1 MADLYL
7 DPQPMRVL
15 RELQVDASR
24 RNIWEAVEKAL
35 DLLASDPGHRAA
47 RRQRFSN
54 GLWCMLVPTDEEHW
68 AIQWEPHPELPD
80 DVAIRYLGPATFA
93 P

>member
-15 RELQVDASR
+15 RGLQEDTPR
-24 RNIWEAVEKAL
+24 RSIGEAVDEAL
-35 DLLASDPGHRAA
+35 DLLASDPGHHIA

-54 GLWCMLVPTDEEHW
+54 GLWCMVVPTDQDLW
-68 AIQWEPHPELPD
+68 AILWEPHPELPG
-80 DVAIRYLGPATFA
+80 DVAIRSLGPATFT